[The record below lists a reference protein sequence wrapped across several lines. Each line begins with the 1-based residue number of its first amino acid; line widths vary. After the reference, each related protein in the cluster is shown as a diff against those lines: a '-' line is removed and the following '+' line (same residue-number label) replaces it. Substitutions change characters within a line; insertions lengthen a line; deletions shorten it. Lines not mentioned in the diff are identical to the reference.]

1 MRSPHPLLQWIVST
15 AIASD
20 TSSKPSE
27 ALRFFVDP
35 IKQLDEDQSAGI
47 LPVIQRF
54 SILNTR
60 YELHITRAADIKW
73 PQPFSTDFSFWES
86 VQRESALDLAKS
98 TTEFVSKLY
107 RGLAVGDVLDD
118 TLYLKDMNRRWS
130 DFSNDILACLVIDE
144 NLKVYFEEF
153 AKVC

>member
-1 MRSPHPLLQWIVST
+1 MST

-20 TSSKPSE
+20 TSSEPSE

-35 IKQLDEDQSAGI
+35 IKQLDEDQSSGI
-47 LPVIQRF
+47 LSVVRRL

-60 YELHITRAADIKW
+60 YELHIRSETDVKW
-73 PQPFSTDFSFWES
+73 PKPFSTNFSFWEN

-107 RGLAVGDVLDD
+107 RGLAAGDVLDD
-118 TLYLKDMNRRWS
+118 TVYLKSIDRRWS
-130 DFSNDILACLVIDE
+130 DFSIDILACLVIDE
-144 NLKVYFEEF
+144 NLKVYFGEF
-153 AKVC
+153 AKVR